1 MADTVSQAARRRFL
15 KIATAGVAAAPFGGM
30 LVMRRAR
37 AAGKVDPKSDLAQQ
51 LGYAPD
57 ASTVDTSQWPMYE
70 KGHDCANC
78 QLFHGD
84 QGAESGPCDLFG
96 GELVEAKGWCS
107 GWTERS
113 S

>member
-1 MADTVSQAARRRFL
+1 MADAVSREARRRFL
-15 KIATAGVAAAPFGGM
+15 QIATAGIAAAPFGGM

-37 AAGKVDPKSDLAQQ
+37 AAEKVDPKSDLAQQ
-51 LGYAPD
+51 LGYTPD

-84 QGAESGPCDLFG
+84 QGAELGPCDLFG

-113 S
+113 A